1 MKTPS
6 PAETEKIFNHYAGT
20 DKLMD
25 LKEFD
30 GFFQEIK
37 DQAASAG
44 TPYKADWMN
53 KVVMP
58 KVEGFF
64 GKHGKDG
71 KINLA
76 IAKVGMPKVFG
87 LINMQDKGCKAGV
100 TKRDVAGEAIK
111 KWAA

>member
-6 PAETEKIFNHYAGT
+6 TAETVKIFDHYAGT

-25 LKEFD
+25 LQEFD

-58 KVEGFF
+58 WLKAAFA
-64 GKHGKDG
+64 KHGAGG
-71 KINLA
+71 KVNLDT
-76 IAKVGMPKVFG
+76 AKFGMPHVFA
-87 LINMQDKGCKAGV
+87 LINEQDGGCKANV
-100 TKRDVAGEAIK
+100 KKRDVAGEAIK